1 MEKPAI
7 PANAEAMNAITTAM
21 GALVFAVIRALP
33 SESHGGFARDLALM
47 AQARSDAGDPIAEM
61 LLIDLH
67 RAAIAAAQ
75 P

>member
-1 MEKPAI
+1 MGKQTI
-7 PANAEAMNAITTAM
+7 PASAEAMNAMSTAM

-33 SESHGGFARDLALM
+33 SEAHDGFARDLALM

-67 RAAIAAAQ
+67 RAAIAAAK

>member
-1 MEKPAI
+1 MGNTSI
-7 PANAEAMNAITTAM
+7 PPNAEAMNAITTAM

-33 SESHGGFARDLALM
+33 KDAHEGFARDLALM

-67 RAAIAAAQ
+67 RAAVAAST